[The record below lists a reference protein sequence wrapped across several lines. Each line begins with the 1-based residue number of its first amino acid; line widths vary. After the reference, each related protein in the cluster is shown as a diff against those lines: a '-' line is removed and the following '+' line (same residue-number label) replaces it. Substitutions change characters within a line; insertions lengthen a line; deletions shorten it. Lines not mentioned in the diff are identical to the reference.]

1 MGLFDNFFEKVG
13 LGDDFEEYDNDV
25 DYDYEQEKRSSS
37 YNKQKRQE
45 STNDRASKQA
55 GPTKASSRGSETS
68 RSGSYNRANPKV
80 TPIGRSQKKW
90 GNDLRIVSH
99 KPVTIEESKNIIDC
113 LLNGEVALMNL
124 EGLDFNLAHR
134 IMDLCCG
141 ACYAL
146 DATVKQLSKS
156 MYIAAPGNVEIDG
169 VLMDLNDG
177 RIDLNGFS
185 REY

>member
-37 YNKQKRQE
+37 YSKQKKQE
-45 STNDRASKQA
+45 STSDRASKQA
-55 GPTKASSRGSETS
+55 GPTKASTRGPETS
-68 RSGSYNRANPKV
+68 RAGSYNRTNPKV
-80 TPIGRSQKKW
+80 TPIGRSQKK
-90 GNDLRIVSH
+90 GATDYRIVSF
-99 KPVTIEESKNIIDC
+99 KPVTIDESKDITDC
-113 LLNGEVALMNL
+113 LLNGDVAALNL
-124 EGLDFNLAHR
+124 EGLDFNLAQR

-146 DATVKQLSKS
+146 SANVSKLSKT
-156 MYIAAPGNVEIDG
+156 MYIVSPGNIEVEG

-185 REY
+185 ADY